1 MVADGPP
8 SQCRSE
14 TGEIGQAQK
23 RHREVPEGG
32 HSSRGRAGT
41 DLRPVLDE
49 EHIADPLKR
58 FSLPN
63 RRLLLEHPGGRNLL
77 LQRALVASDNEEI
90 VTPLSRHSP
99 RTVPAG

>member
-32 HSSRGRAGT
+32 HSSRGRAST

-58 FSLPN
+58 FSIPN
-63 RRLLLEHPGGRNLL
+63 RRLLLST
-77 LQRALVASDNEEI
+77 QAVEI
-90 VTPLSRHSP
+90 SSFSVRWWPLTTKR
-99 RTVPAG
+99 